1 MPPDPAPVLRFL
13 AAVVVVV
20 DLRWRTVLPL
30 DDRGAVVALLGERP
44 PDPTFVELGEGG
56 IVKNDLLQL

>member
-1 MPPDPAPVLRFL
+1 MPPDPAPAVLRFL

-20 DLRWRTVLPL
+20 DLRWRTVPPL

-44 PDPTFVELGEGG
+44 PDPTDVELGEGG
-56 IVKNDLLQL
+56 IFVI